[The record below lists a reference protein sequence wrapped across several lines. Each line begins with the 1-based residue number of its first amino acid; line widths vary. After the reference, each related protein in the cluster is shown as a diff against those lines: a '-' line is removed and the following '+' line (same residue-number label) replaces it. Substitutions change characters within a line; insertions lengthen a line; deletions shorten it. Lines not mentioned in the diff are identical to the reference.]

1 MVSCMK
7 NPHYKSAVETYNT
20 ATQAL
25 TTTPA
30 PLGLTGT
37 VLTNTGVSL
46 DPEQAAVKINNAGL
60 YRASA
65 NVQATATAAG
75 IVAMALYLD
84 GVMLPETLRTVTA
97 AENATVS
104 ITTDML
110 RSIPCDCNAH
120 TLQLYGWVVG
130 ATTAANV
137 TFAQLAVVKEAGR
150 A

>member
-1 MVSCMK
+1 MTSCTK
-7 NPHYKSAVETYNT
+7 NPHYKSAVESYNT

-46 DPEQAAVKINNAGL
+46 SPEQAAVKINNAGL
-60 YRASA
+60 YQARA
-65 NVQATATAAG
+65 NVQALAAAAG
-75 IVAMALYLD
+75 DIVIGLYLD
-84 GVMLPETLRTVTA
+84 GVLLPETRRTVTA
-97 AENATVS
+97 AADAAVS

-110 RSIPCDCNAH
+110 RSIPCDCTSH

-130 ATTAANV
+130 AAAASV
-137 TFAQLAVVKEAGR
+137 TFAQMATVKQAGR

>member
-1 MVSCMK
+1 MMNCMK

-20 ATQAL
+20 ATQTL

-46 DPEQAAVKINNAGL
+46 SPEQATIKINNSGL
-60 YRASA
+60 YQASA
-65 NVQATATAAG
+65 NIQALASAAG
-75 IVAMALYLD
+75 NIAIALYLD
-84 GVMLPETLRTVTA
+84 GVLLPETQRTVTA
-97 AENATVS
+97 AANDTVS
-104 ITTDML
+104 VTTNML
-110 RSIPCDCNAH
+110 RSVPCSCNTH

-130 ATTAANV
+130 AAAAEV

>member
-20 ATQAL
+20 ATQTL

-46 DPEQAAVKINNAGL
+46 DPEQAAVKINNDGL

-65 NVQATATAAG
+65 NIQATATAAG
-75 IVAMALYLD
+75 DIVIGLYLD
-84 GVMLPETLRTVTA
+84 GVLLPETQRTVTA
-97 AENATVS
+97 AADSSVS

-130 ATTAANV
+130 SAAANA
-137 TFAQLAVVKEAGR
+137 TFAQVAIVKEAGR

>member
-1 MVSCMK
+1 MVPCMK

-25 TTTPA
+25 TITPA

-37 VLTNTGVSL
+37 VLTNTGISL
-46 DPEQAAVKINNAGL
+46 SPEQAAVKINNAGL
-60 YRASA
+60 YQARA
-65 NVQATATAAG
+65 NVQALATAAG
-75 IVAMALYLD
+75 DIVIGLYLD
-84 GVMLPETLRTVTA
+84 GVLLPETRRTVTA
-97 AENATVS
+97 AADAAVS

-110 RSIPCDCNAH
+110 RSIPCDCNSH

-130 ATTAANV
+130 AAAANV

>member
-1 MVSCMK
+1 MMNCMK
-7 NPHYKSAVETYNT
+7 NPHYKSAVESYNT

-37 VLTNTGVSL
+37 VLTNTGISL
-46 DPEQAAVKINNAGL
+46 DPEQAAVKINNSGL
-60 YRASA
+60 YKADA
-65 NVQATATAAG
+65 NVQALASAAG
-75 IVAMALYLD
+75 DIVIALYLD
-84 GVMLPETLRTVTA
+84 GVLLPETQRTVTA
-97 AENATVS
+97 AASATVS
-104 ITTDML
+104 LTTGML
-110 RSIPCDCNAH
+110 RSMPCNCNTH

-130 ATTAANV
+130 AAAANV

>member
-25 TTTPA
+25 TITPA

-46 DPEQAAVKINNAGL
+46 DPEQAAVRINNAGL

-65 NVQATATAAG
+65 NIQALATAAG
-75 IVAMALYLD
+75 DIVIGLYLD
-84 GVMLPETLRTVTA
+84 GVLLPETRRTVTA
-97 AENATVS
+97 AADAAVS

-110 RSIPCDCNAH
+110 RSIPCDCNSH

-130 ATTAANV
+130 AAAANV

>member
-25 TTTPA
+25 TTTPT

-60 YRASA
+60 YQATA
-65 NVQATATAAG
+65 NIQATATAAG
-75 IVAMALYLD
+75 LVSVALYLD
-84 GVMLPETLRTVTA
+84 GVLLPETQRTVTA
-97 AENATVS
+97 AANATIS
-104 ITTDML
+104 
-110 RSIPCDCNAH
+110 
-120 TLQLYGWVVG
+120 
-130 ATTAANV
+130 ATTNCDYMID
-137 TFAQLAVVKEAGR
+137 AGFR
-150 A
+150 

>member
-25 TTTPA
+25 TITPA

-60 YRASA
+60 YQARA
-65 NVQATATAAG
+65 NVQALATAAG
-75 IVAMALYLD
+75 DIVIGLYLD
-84 GVMLPETLRTVTA
+84 GVLLPETLRTVTA
-97 AENATVS
+97 AADSAVS

-110 RSIPCDCNAH
+110 RSIPCDCNSH
-120 TLQLYGWVVG
+120 TLQLYGWVVD
-130 ATTAANV
+130 AAAANV

>member
-1 MVSCMK
+1 MMNCMK
-7 NPHYKSAVETYNT
+7 NPHYKSAVESYNT

-46 DPEQAAVKINNAGL
+46 DPEQAAVKINNSGL
-60 YRASA
+60 YKADANIQALASA
-65 NVQATATAAG
+65 AG
-75 IVAMALYLD
+75 DIVIALYLD
-84 GVMLPETLRTVTA
+84 GVLLPETQRTVTA
-97 AENATVS
+97 AASATVS
-104 ITTDML
+104 LTTDML
-110 RSIPCDCNAH
+110 RSVPCNCNTH
-120 TLQLYGWVVG
+120 TLQLYGWVIG
-130 ATTAANV
+130 IAAANV

>member
-1 MVSCMK
+1 MVPCMK

-65 NVQATATAAG
+65 NIQATATAAG
-75 IVAMALYLD
+75 DIVIGLYLD
-84 GVMLPETLRTVTA
+84 GVLLPETLRTVTA
-97 AENATVS
+97 AADASVS

-130 ATTAANV
+130 SAAANA
-137 TFAQLAVVKEAGR
+137 TFAQVAIVKEAGR

>member
-46 DPEQAAVKINNAGL
+46 APEQAAVKINNAGL

-75 IVAMALYLD
+75 DIVIGLYLD
-84 GVMLPETLRTVTA
+84 GVLLPETRRTVTA
-97 AENATVS
+97 AADASVS

-130 ATTAANV
+130 SAAANA
-137 TFAQLAVVKEAGR
+137 TFAQVAIVKEAGR

>member
-1 MVSCMK
+1 MTSCMK

-60 YRASA
+60 YQARA
-65 NVQATATAAG
+65 NVQALATAAG
-75 IVAMALYLD
+75 DIVIALYLD
-84 GVMLPETLRTVTA
+84 GVLLPETQRTVTA
-97 AENATVS
+97 AADATVS

-120 TLQLYGWVVG
+120 TLQLYGWAVG
-130 ATTAANV
+130 SAAASV
-137 TFAQLAVVKEAGR
+137 TFAQLGVVKQAGR

>member
-1 MVSCMK
+1 MVSFMK

-25 TTTPA
+25 TITPA

-65 NVQATATAAG
+65 NIQALASAAG
-75 IVAMALYLD
+75 NIVIAMYLD
-84 GVMLPETLRTVTA
+84 GVLLPETQRTVTA
-97 AENATVS
+97 AANDTVS
-104 ITTDML
+104 VTTNML
-110 RSIPCDCNAH
+110 RSVPCSCNTH

-130 ATTAANV
+130 AAAAEV
-137 TFAQLAVVKEAGR
+137 TFAQLAIVKEAGR
-150 A
+150 S